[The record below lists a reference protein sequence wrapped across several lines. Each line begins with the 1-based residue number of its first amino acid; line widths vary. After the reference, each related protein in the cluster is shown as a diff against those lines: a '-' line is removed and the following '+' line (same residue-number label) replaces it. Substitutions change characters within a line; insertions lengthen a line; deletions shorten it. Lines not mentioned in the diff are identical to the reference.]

1 MSKSTISLF
10 ELFQKFPDHG
20 IARIFLE
27 EKRWSKDDRTCPHYN
42 FDKITTKNGKKLG
55 YFHGQC
61 YLKYFAMR
69 ANKIFECS
77 YISLKKFIDGVFR
90 KRLICAYLIMV

>member
-27 EKRWSKDDRTCPHYN
+27 EKRWSKDNHTCLHCSA
-42 FDKITTKNGKKLG
+42 DKITTKKGKKLG
-55 YFHGQC
+55 YFRCQC
-61 YLKYFAMR
+61 CLKDFAMR
-69 ANKIFECS
+69 ANKIFERLH
-77 YISLKKFIDGVFR
+77 ITLKKFIDGVFR